1 MMAAHS
7 ENYVL
12 TEATVVLR
20 SQAER
25 DLFNGF
31 ASALEHLRRFGYLPG
46 EQNDEPSK
54 PARIAEPGHEDAMS
68 LVREYT
74 RSNGGARAVSEI
86 DTLTLRNNGAE
97 PSPRTVY
104 DHFYGLLYG
113 GEG

>member
-20 SQAER
+20 SQEER

-31 ASALEHLRRFGYLPG
+31 ASALEHLRRFGYLPS
-46 EQNDEPSK
+46 EQPSK
-54 PARIAEPGHEDAMS
+54 PEPIAEPGHEDAMA

-74 RSNGGARAVSEI
+74 RAHGGARSVSEI
-86 DTLTLRNNGAE
+86 DMLTQRNNGAV